1 MPDPTNITETAGGFL
16 QMAQEYGLGVFLSV
30 LTFGCAVWMV
40 RFIIVK
46 LTDELEEQRKERKE
60 TTISHVKAL
69 GDHAG
74 ILDKLEDKIQ
84 KNGEA
89 NREAHQYQRQEHNTM
104 ISILKDIK
112 DKD

>member
-1 MPDPTNITETAGGFL
+1 MPDPTNIKETAGGFME
-16 QMAQEYGLGVFLSV
+16 MAQEYGLGLVLSI

-46 LTDELEEQRKERKE
+46 LTAELEEQRKERKE
-60 TTISHVKAL
+60 ITVSHVKAL

-84 KNGEA
+84 KNGES
-89 NREAHQYQRQEHNTM
+89 NREAHQYQRAEHNTM
-104 ISILKDIK
+104 IQILEKINK
-112 DKD
+112 NE